1 MQLEE
6 QIYNEISKGKNYFEI
21 KDLASQF
28 ETTDVHIS
36 TIISNLKRDNK
47 IFGIRNDTG
56 QGYFTYIQMQEG
68 IASNQLIKQGNTTDF
83 KSITSYEGLI
93 AYLRDSSRRLENR
106 KGIDGYV
113 YHYTNLRAVLS
124 IIDSGFWFLNN
135 PSNMNDG
142 LEYKHAQPE
151 IWRNI
156 FFSSFMMEARESLA
170 MWSMYA
176 QPWESGVMVAI
187 PINTFKNWVRNIDKV
202 YKADPKTKQ
211 INKNTYSNR
220 EEIDLF
226 ISNIAY
232 CNTDC
237 LGEDNVEIT
246 TCGNASNYI
255 LRDVANA
262 PQLIGYVKNE
272 AWSYEKEV
280 RLRVDLPCNKDFEAL
295 SLPVSDE
302 VINSMIITKG
312 PRFQGDLISKF
323 QNEIKRIQ
331 HMKDSLF
338 FGKFRNIPCDFCNRS
353 NNR

>member
-6 QIYNEISKGKNYFEI
+6 QIYDEISNGKNYFEV
-21 KDLASQF
+21 KDLANQYQ
-28 ETTDVHIS
+28 TTENHIS
-36 TIISNLKRDNK
+36 TIISNLKRENK
-47 IFGIRNDTG
+47 IFGIRNDAG
-56 QGYFTYIQMQEG
+56 LGYFTYIQMQEG
-68 IASNQLIKQGNTTDF
+68 IAYNQLIKQGSTTDF
-83 KSITSYEGLI
+83 KLITSYEGLI

-142 LEYKHAQPE
+142 LEYKHAEPE
-151 IWRNI
+151 VWKNI

-187 PINTFKNWVRNIDKV
+187 PINVFKNWVRNIDKV
-202 YKADPKTKQ
+202 YKANPKTKQ
-211 INKNTYSNR
+211 IDWSTYINR
-220 EEIDLF
+220 EKLDLF

-232 CNTDC
+232 CNTDR

-262 PQLIGYVKNE
+262 HELIGYVKNE

-280 RLRVDLPCNKDFEAL
+280 RLRVDLKDNYELDGL
-295 SLPVSDE
+295 SLPVPDE
-302 VINSMIITKG
+302 VINSMIVTKG
-312 PRFQGDLISKF
+312 PRFQGDLLSEF
-323 QNEIKRIQ
+323 QNEINRIQ
-331 HMKDSLF
+331 HMKESLF
-338 FGKFRNIPCDFCNRS
+338 FGKFRNIPCDFCKRS
-353 NNR
+353 